1 MSSLIV
7 EVCRIDSVEKHPNA
21 DRLSI
26 AKVKGWNCII
36 QLDQYKVGDLVVFI
50 PPDCVLP
57 DSLVEEYNLTYL
69 RGNNRTRT
77 VKLRGYLSEGLI
89 LPITN
94 KAWGIG
100 DNVADKLCIKKYEE
114 PQRFNARFAPQL
126 IVSKKK
132 LNPFFDKYT
141 DVENIKNFPDVFQIG
156 DEVVITEKIHGCL
169 NKNTKITLSDNSKL
183 TIGVIVDNKLDVE
196 LLGMDRYGHVV
207 PTKITNWF
215 NNDITDEWIKITY
228 NRRGFGTQGNYFGAV
243 ICTPNHQIYTDNGY
257 VDADKLLIGDSV
269 YNLKKTKSLSYLAKS
284 VLTGLMLGDG
294 CLNIAI
300 DTASI
305 SFSHI
310 KSQQRYLDYTL
321 QCLGDIAGNQQKSVV
336 SGYGSEMVRARS
348 ISSHDILTE
357 FGTWISPLSNDK
369 QIPEDILLNP
379 ISLAFWYMDD
389 GSLTHSDSQEDRVL
403 FATNGFN
410 EQSVDIL
417 VRKLKDNFDI
427 NAIKYFSNGFRIR
440 LNANDANKLFLL
452 ISPYIC
458 DSMQYKLPDKFK
470 NRNMKLDDNE
480 ISSLNNLIVKQH
492 IIKIEKFVSTKRN
505 RHRYDIETDTHN
517 FFANDILVHNSN
529 ARFARLPIYCSSE
542 MPLMERIKCFISK
555 NLLGKKYEFVYG
567 SHNVQLYS
575 ATKTKTFYGTNIW
588 EKIARRE
595 GLEETL
601 TDDMIVY
608 AEIYGNGVQDL
619 TYGLTDNIDYA
630 VFDIKYNGK
639 YLDWMYLEDL
649 CHMIDLPLVP
659 VLYIGKL
666 EEDTIAKYTV
676 GQSVL
681 YPSQIREGCVIKSY
695 YETNHPRIGRKILK
709 SVNPEYLTRKN
720 GTEHH

>member
-94 KAWGIG
+94 KAWWIG

-156 DEVVITEKIHGCL
+156 DEVVITEKIHG
-169 NKNTKITLSDNSKL
+169 
-183 TIGVIVDNKLDVE
+183 
-196 LLGMDRYGHVV
+196 
-207 PTKITNWF
+207 
-215 NNDITDEWIKITY
+215 
-228 NRRGFGTQGNYFGAV
+228 
-243 ICTPNHQIYTDNGY
+243 
-257 VDADKLLIGDSV
+257 
-269 YNLKKTKSLSYLAKS
+269 
-284 VLTGLMLGDG
+284 
-294 CLNIAI
+294 
-300 DTASI
+300 
-305 SFSHI
+305 
-310 KSQQRYLDYTL
+310 
-321 QCLGDIAGNQQKSVV
+321 
-336 SGYGSEMVRARS
+336 
-348 ISSHDILTE
+348 
-357 FGTWISPLSNDK
+357 
-369 QIPEDILLNP
+369 
-379 ISLAFWYMDD
+379 
-389 GSLTHSDSQEDRVL
+389 
-403 FATNGFN
+403 
-410 EQSVDIL
+410 
-417 VRKLKDNFDI
+417 
-427 NAIKYFSNGFRIR
+427 
-440 LNANDANKLFLL
+440 
-452 ISPYIC
+452 
-458 DSMQYKLPDKFK
+458 
-470 NRNMKLDDNE
+470 
-480 ISSLNNLIVKQH
+480 
-492 IIKIEKFVSTKRN
+492 
-505 RHRYDIETDTHN
+505 
-517 FFANDILVHNSN
+517 SN

-555 NLLGKKYEFVYG
+555 NVLGKKYEFVYG
-567 SHNVQLYS
+567 SHNIQLYS

-619 TYGLTDNIDYA
+619 TYGLIDNIDYA
-630 VFDIKYNGK
+630 VFDIKYDGK